1 MGQGD
6 SRCVPNRSEQGPSPI
21 EANKDRPQSIHR
33 SENMNY
39 HKLFVAVS
47 LGLALTGVMAQPAL
61 AKKAPSVPAWEEAQL
76 NADKN
81 SSVKSKANVPTS
93 SSVNDKDVIWQ
104 TSVDDENNKGD
115 SSLLKKIRERMKD
128 KDKKAQVAKKRKAE
142 PDFKSLPESVAKYKP
157 QYLLPDEYQSL
168 TIFGKPLATEE
179 QAVAL
184 LNILNPKPKLTCSV
198 KDIVHYYWKEA
209 GKEGIR
215 PDVAFAQAI
224 LETGTFRYGGD
235 VLPTQN
241 NFCGLGTVGGGVKG
255 ATFKDAE
262 MGVRA
267 HIQHLLAYTDKKPST
282 KIIDPRYELAHKVRA
297 RDGFCTTWYQ
307 LNGNWAKGGYYA
319 EKIMT
324 VWERMMNYKAMA
336 GVPVQS
342 DVLAYGRKAD

>member
-1 MGQGD
+1 
-6 SRCVPNRSEQGPSPI
+6 
-21 EANKDRPQSIHR
+21 
-33 SENMNY
+33 MNY

-47 LGLALTGVMAQPAL
+47 LGLALTGVVAQPAL

-76 NADKN
+76 NADKDASVKSEVNMPTN

-267 HIQHLLAYTDKKPST
+267 HIQHLTGL
-282 KIIDPRYELAHKVRA
+282 
-297 RDGFCTTWYQ
+297 
-307 LNGNWAKGGYYA
+307 
-319 EKIMT
+319 
-324 VWERMMNYKAMA
+324 
-336 GVPVQS
+336 
-342 DVLAYGRKAD
+342 YG